1 MADDAMD
8 QPKTPA
14 SLDGTAAPRAE
25 EPEPLEIG
33 YESADPALLTALW
46 HEAAALREA
55 S

>member
-14 SLDGTAAPRAE
+14 GTDGAATGLAE
-25 EPEPLEIG
+25 EPEVVEMG

-46 HEAAALREA
+46 HEAAALRE
-55 S
+55 SS

>member
-14 SLDGTAAPRAE
+14 GTDGAGALAE
-25 EPEPLEIG
+25 EPEAVEIG

-46 HEAAALREA
+46 HEAAALRE
-55 S
+55 SS